1 MPLTASNLQIHQVYG
16 ELDDILGNGG
26 LISRLPQ
33 ALVDRLSA
41 IRGMLLEALLNST
54 EANSDGEL
62 LAAELSQDASS
73 SLDVPPRSPETTGVH
88 C

>member
-62 LAAELSQDASS
+62 LAAELSQDARS